1 MNKTVCVRQIPR
13 TPLDFVKKL
22 EEFGVATIHE
32 AQGRCGLLAA
42 YMRPI
47 YAGALAAG
55 NAVTVS
61 LPPGDNF
68 MIHVAVE
75 VCQPGDILVVA
86 PTSPCTDDYFGEL
99 LATSLQSHGVKGL
112 VIDAGCRDVG
122 PLTEMKFPVWSRA
135 VSAQGTVKETLGS
148 VNVPIV
154 CADAL
159 IRPGDVIIA
168 DDDAQRYSLNGDRI
182 RANYSHTSGIDLG
195 LLPSTEPG
203 VRFTLVLASFSAV
216 ATVLDARRFEQ
227 PCAVLARGGEC
238 GLVWPDDSCAPR
250 RQRDRSDDP
259 LADQGALVLVVGELL
274 MIPIQHR
281 DGIAAKHATRLKL
294 PQRGSRHLVAVGAE
308 LPRGEIDLDAVF
320 DYAPFVRY
328 ARDIVGRLDELA

>member
-42 YMRPI
+42 CMRPI

-86 PTSPCTDDYFGEL
+86 PTSPCTDGYFGEL

-122 PLTEMKFPVWSRA
+122 PLTEMKFPVWSRP

-159 IRPGDVIIA
+159 VRPGDVIIA
-168 DDDAQRYSLNGDRI
+168 DDDGVVVVQREDAAVVIEASAQRTQKESASRERLKKGE
-182 RANYSHTSGIDLG
+182 LG
-195 LLPSTEPG
+195 LDIYSMREK
-203 VRFTLVLASFSAV
+203 LAK
-216 ATVLDARRFEQ
+216 L
-227 PCAVLARGGEC
+227 
-238 GLVWPDDSCAPR
+238 GLKY
-250 RQRDRSDDP
+250 
-259 LADQGALVLVVGELL
+259 
-274 MIPIQHR
+274 I
-281 DGIAAKHATRLKL
+281 
-294 PQRGSRHLVAVGAE
+294 
-308 LPRGEIDLDAVF
+308 
-320 DYAPFVRY
+320 
-328 ARDIVGRLDELA
+328 